1 MTEKRKKAIIRRRIF
16 IAIVAA
22 VLAAFIAIVAVV
34 VVALKDKGKQTNNES
49 GVSSQDT
56 VSVSDTQVSEPAS
69 SQDNMSQS
77 EPAATASSASKTDDT
92 KSSTPSQ
99 TADTPQNTSKP
110 VDTNLDPDF
119 GRLLLINGENPLP
132 DEYDTAVRQ
141 YLVEIDSK
149 YRNNNYVTQ
158 IHRDVYPYITAMVA
172 AAQAD
177 GVDLKVW
184 SPFRSY
190 SIQNDLF
197 QRQVARMG
205 GDEQK
210 AATVVARPGT
220 SEHNTG
226 LCADFNMADD
236 AFESKPMYKWMCEN
250 AENYGFILRYP
261 KDKQSVTGVIYESW
275 HWRFVGINNAKEIN
289 KLGVTLEEYVKMKNL
304 DPKMDMYGDDDYMGN
319 Q

>member
-34 VVALKDKGKQTNNES
+34 VVALKGKGKQTNNESAES

-69 SQDNMSQS
+69 SQDNTSQS
-77 EPAATASSASKTDDT
+77 EPAATASSASKTD
-92 KSSTPSQ
+92 
-99 TADTPQNTSKP
+99 
-110 VDTNLDPDF
+110 DTNLDPDF

-304 DPKMDMYGDDDYMGN
+304 DPKMDMYGDDDYKGN